1 MTLNTLFLPLLGG
14 FLFYYIS
21 HWTSYFAVHQ
31 PAQAVLFFSAF
42 TGVCLLIVARLV
54 TYFCDDL
61 SGDYTQNALRV
72 GVLAIPP
79 LLFSQTVGWGVAL
92 LQSNL
97 EGTRVGRPKALLAL
111 VSTLISIVVVVNISS
126 ASALLLPRFWG
137 VPIAAMWLAS
147 VLPIF
152 ALAIPWSRISN
163 MPLSSVLVRASTLS
177 LVVLISIYWAL
188 PEMPNLL
195 EFWGGVTKPIGEGKA
210 VEGIGTAFLA
220 CVLGPLLAFCFNV
233 LYTRQAAAARLVRH
247 GWASGLEQ
255 LIYTA
260 ARRQKLLMF
269 TLDDHKVYVGIVEAV
284 FGNQRSRDAYVKILP
299 LMSGYRNKDDHKV
312 KFTTYYKSVYR
323 LVNKDSPSRIT
334 DKGPRDIR
342 SQFEKVLPVERIV
355 SAGQFSSQY
364 FQRFREQ
371 DSPTTV
377 NVAHSHPKKS
387 QK

>member
-1 MTLNTLFLPLLGG
+1 
-14 FLFYYIS
+14 
-21 HWTSYFAVHQ
+21 
-31 PAQAVLFFSAF
+31 
-42 TGVCLLIVARLV
+42 
-54 TYFCDDL
+54 
-61 SGDYTQNALRV
+61 
-72 GVLAIPP
+72 
-79 LLFSQTVGWGVAL
+79 
-92 LQSNL
+92 
-97 EGTRVGRPKALLAL
+97 
-111 VSTLISIVVVVNISS
+111 
-126 ASALLLPRFWG
+126 
-137 VPIAAMWLAS
+137 
-147 VLPIF
+147 
-152 ALAIPWSRISN
+152 
-163 MPLSSVLVRASTLS
+163 
-177 LVVLISIYWAL
+177 
-188 PEMPNLL
+188 
-195 EFWGGVTKPIGEGKA
+195 
-210 VEGIGTAFLA
+210 
-220 CVLGPLLAFCFNV
+220 
-233 LYTRQAAAARLVRH
+233 
-247 GWASGLEQ
+247 
-255 LIYTA
+255 
-260 ARRQKLLMF
+260 MF